1 MSKFELGDLVKVVG
15 FDGDRDG
22 TEGIVVRVNH
32 ILNVVGIAV
41 PWGTQ
46 TWHEDYL
53 VPLFVNDYEVELVI

>member
-15 FDGDRDG
+15 FDGNQDG
-22 TEGIVVRVNH
+22 TRGIVVRVNH
-32 ILNVVGIAV
+32 ILKVVGISV
-41 PWGTQ
+41 PGGTQ